1 MRQRRISPI
10 ALTLLLGCVSLLV
23 GGLMRAGAS
32 TDRQAFRDLFV
43 TVTSCSATGTAPA
56 TAEVLYTVSNRGTA
70 ERGATVRIEYR
81 DSSGARIGTD
91 IGRVGRIAAGATV
104 LSGKSTVLRSPAGRV
119 RCRVVPVE

>member
-1 MRQRRISPI
+1 VRQRRISPI
-10 ALTLLLGCVSLLV
+10 ALTLLLGCVFLLV
-23 GGLMRAGAS
+23 GALMRVGAS

-43 TVTSCSATGTAPA
+43 AVTSCSSTGTSPA

-81 DSSGARIGTD
+81 DAAGARIGTD
-91 IGRVGRIAAGATV
+91 IGRVGRIAAGTTV
-104 LSGKSTVLRSPAGRV
+104 LSGKSTVLRSPVGPV